1 MKFSTRYLRYAMFA
15 LTLLIALA
23 LSGWSLFTLA
33 ISLGI
38 PKILAI
44 VTSIAFDGSSI
55 YMGLLANEYAKDDQA
70 SGTTRMWTYFLIILS
85 AGFNAYHGFLLS
97 PVASAFFAMPSIAAG
112 ALFSEGIKFE
122 NREALKI
129 AQRLPERLSK
139 IPKIAWLRF
148 PQKAFKKQSQEIFTR
163 YLEEPENATQH
174 LVEESVRKVQEES
187 INSLVQRFYTE
198 GITTTDELFPLIQK
212 AKSDEVTKSQV
223 SKSLSYIKKKLG
235 DSNNG
240 YSRDSDS

>member
-1 MKFSTRYLRYAMFA
+1 MKFNARYLRYAMFA

-23 LSGWSLFTLA
+23 LSGWSLYTLA

-44 VTSIAFDGSSI
+44 VASIAFDGSSI

-97 PVASAFFAMPSIAAG
+97 PVAAAFFAMPSVAAG
-112 ALFSEGIKFE
+112 ALFSEGLKFE
-122 NREALKI
+122 SREALKS
-129 AQRLPERLSK
+129 AQRLPERLVK

-148 PQKAFKKQSQEIFTR
+148 PLRAFEKQSNEILSR
-163 YLEEPENATQH
+163 YLEEPQNATQALLEAH
-174 LVEESVRKVQEES
+174 QEES
-187 INSLVQRFYTE
+187 ISAIVQKLYLEGVQTTE
-198 GITTTDELFPLIQK
+198 ELFPLVQK
-212 AKSDEVTKSQV
+212 AKSDEITKQQV
-223 SKSLSYIKKKLG
+223 SKALSYAKKKLG
-235 DSNNG
+235 N
-240 YSRDSDS
+240 

>member
-1 MKFSTRYLRYAMFA
+1 MFSQGLNTRYLRYAMFA

-38 PKILAI
+38 PKILAV

-70 SGTTRMWTYFLIILS
+70 AGTTRMWTYFLIILS

-97 PVASAFFAMPSIAAG
+97 PVAAAFFAMPSVAAG

-129 AQRLPERLSK
+129 AQRLPERLVK

-148 PQKAFKKQSQEIFTR
+148 PHKAFQKQSKEILTR
-163 YLEEPENATQH
+163 YLEEPETDVQ
-174 LVEESVRKVQEES
+174 SVLEAHQEES
-187 INSLVQRFYTE
+187 ISALVQKFYLE
-198 GITTTDELFPLIQK
+198 GIRTTDELHPLVQK
-212 AKSDEVTKSQV
+212 AKSDEITKQQV
-223 SKSLSYIKKKLG
+223 SKALSYAKKKLG
-235 DSNNG
+235 G
-240 YSRDSDS
+240 